1 MVIELKEHFT
11 YKKLIRF
18 TVPSVLM
25 VILTSVYSIVDGFF
39 VANFA
44 GKTPFAALNFV
55 WPFIMFFGALG
66 FMFGIGG
73 SALISKVR
81 GEGDE
86 KRANQIFSMLIYTII
101 GLGVVFALLGA
112 LLIKPVLLWF
122 GLDGQFLVDSL
133 TYAYILFAAVPV
145 FMLQFVFQ
153 EFLVAAERPKFGFW
167 VNFGVGVTNV
177 GLDALF
183 ICVFHWGIAG
193 AAWAT
198 LLGMVVGGVV
208 PLIYFFLP
216 NKSPFRLGKTF
227 FDGKALLKV
236 CTNGISEFVSNISA
250 AVVVVLYNYQMLKFI
265 GEGGVAAFGVI
276 SYINFIFW
284 AVFLGYS
291 FGVSPI
297 ISYHFG
303 AQNKKELHSLFVKSL
318 VLITGAGIVLTL
330 FAEILTVPLVKI
342 FIGYD
347 DTLLDMT
354 ISGFR
359 IYAISFLFS
368 GFNFFASAF
377 FTALNNGVISAIIS
391 GMRTL
396 VLESLCVLILPL
408 IFGLNGIW
416 GAIIVAEFLALLL
429 SFLFFKHF
437 RNRYGY

>member
-1 MVIELKEHFT
+1 M
-11 YKKLIRF
+11 
-18 TVPSVLM
+18 
-25 VILTSVYSIVDGFF
+25 
-39 VANFA
+39 
-44 GKTPFAALNFV
+44 
-55 WPFIMFFGALG
+55 
-66 FMFGIGG
+66 
-73 SALISKVR
+73 
-81 GEGDE
+81 
-86 KRANQIFSMLIYTII
+86 
-101 GLGVVFALLGA
+101 
-112 LLIKPVLLWF
+112 
-122 GLDGQFLVDSL
+122 
-133 TYAYILFAAVPV
+133 
-145 FMLQFVFQ
+145 
-153 EFLVAAERPKFGFW
+153 
-167 VNFGVGVTNV
+167 
-177 GLDALF
+177 
-183 ICVFHWGIAG
+183 
-193 AAWAT
+193 
-198 LLGMVVGGVV
+198 
-208 PLIYFFLP
+208 
-216 NKSPFRLGKTF
+216 
-227 FDGKALLKV
+227 
-236 CTNGISEFVSNISA
+236 
-250 AVVVVLYNYQMLKFI
+250 
-265 GEGGVAAFGVI
+265 I

-318 VLITGAGIVLTL
+318 VLITGAGIILTL

-437 RNRYGY
+437 RNRYEY

>member
-18 TVPSVLM
+18 TIPSVLM
-25 VILTSVYSIVDGFF
+25 VIFTSIYSIVDGLF

-44 GKTPFAALNFV
+44 GETPFAALNFV
-55 WPFIMFFGALG
+55 WPFVMFFGALG

-81 GEGDE
+81 GEGDI
-86 KRANQIFSMLIYTII
+86 KRANQIFSMLIYTVI
-101 GLGVVFALLGA
+101 GLGIFFAFFGA
-112 LLIKPVLLWF
+112 FMIKPVLLLF
-122 GLDGQFLVDSL
+122 GLDGQFLADSL

-167 VNFGVGVTNV
+167 VNFGVGMTNV

-183 ICVFHWGIAG
+183 ICGFHWGIAG

-198 LLGMVVGGVV
+198 LSGMAVGGIV
-208 PLIYFFLP
+208 PLIYFALP

-227 FDGKALLKV
+227 FDGKALVKV
-236 CTNGISEFVSNISA
+236 CTNGISEFVANISA
-250 AVVVVLYNYQMLKFI
+250 SVVIVLYNYQMLKFI
-265 GEGGVAAFGVI
+265 GEGGVAAYGVVA
-276 SYINFIFW
+276 YINFVFW
-284 AVFLGYS
+284 AVFFGYS
-291 FGVSPI
+291 FGVAPI

-303 AQNKKELHSLFVKSL
+303 AQNKEELHSLFIKSL
-318 VLITGAGIVLTL
+318 VLIFWSGIILTIL
-330 FAEILTVPLVKI
+330 AEVLTVPLVKM

-347 DTLLDMT
+347 EALLRMT
-354 ISGFR
+354 TDGFR

-377 FTALNNGVISAIIS
+377 FTALNNGGISAVIS
-391 GMRTL
+391 GVRTL

-408 IFGLNGIW
+408 IFGINGIW

-429 SFLFFKHF
+429 SFFFFKRF
-437 RNRYGY
+437 KNRYGY